1 MTLCVK
7 AKNVR
12 LNHPAT
18 EKDLMYNTPVRQ
30 RTAEFVCA
38 AMKLAPTCNC
48 KFVRQTVIVKTSVAC
63 TVKKLIPNPPNS
75 IGNAFYLF
83 NNLHHISTCC
93 TVGEQRHNALYLCI
107 KIGGTSCLNYKN
119 ALSVTLM
126 LKTSKSVRCGMYRQ
140 KAFNT
145 SALKIAE
152 GMSNHIFYFDFST
165 KGSLQR
171 VKTKLQMH
179 KSANAVSFY
188 KSSASCTGRAS
199 IPQPIGLPV

>member
-1 MTLCVK
+1 
-7 AKNVR
+7 
-12 LNHPAT
+12 
-18 EKDLMYNTPVRQ
+18 MYNTPVRQ
-30 RTAEFVCA
+30 RTAEFACA
-38 AMKLAPTCNC
+38 AMKQVPTCNC

-93 TVGEQRHNALYLCI
+93 TVGEQLPQRTLFVY

-119 ALSVTLM
+119 ALRGTVM
-126 LKTSKSVRCGMYRQ
+126 LKTSKSVRCGMYR
-140 KAFNT
+140 KTTFNT

-152 GMSNHIFYFDFST
+152 GMSTLISCFDFST
-165 KGSLQR
+165 NGSLQR

-179 KSANAVSFY
+179 KSANAASFY

>member
-1 MTLCVK
+1 MADLSTSRRILTLCVK
-7 AKNVR
+7 AENVR

-119 ALSVTLM
+119 ALRVTLM
-126 LKTSKSVRCGMYRQ
+126 LKTSKSVHCGMYRQ
-140 KAFNT
+140 K
-145 SALKIAE
+145 
-152 GMSNHIFYFDFST
+152 
-165 KGSLQR
+165 SLQHKR
-171 VKTKLQMH
+171 IENCRGNVKPYLL
-179 KSANAVSFY
+179 F
-188 KSSASCTGRAS
+188 
-199 IPQPIGLPV
+199 